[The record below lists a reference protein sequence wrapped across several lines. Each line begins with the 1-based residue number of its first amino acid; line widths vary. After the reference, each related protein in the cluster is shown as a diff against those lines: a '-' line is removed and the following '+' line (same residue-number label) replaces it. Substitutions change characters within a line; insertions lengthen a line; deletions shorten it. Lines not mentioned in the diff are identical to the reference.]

1 LKSGGLVFFLK
12 RILGQENLLIPRPRK
27 SHTLARQQPCTSKH
41 QINYSQAMIDPKIIV
56 AIDTYD
62 YEDAIALLDQLN
74 PELCK
79 VKIGSVLFNAL
90 GKDFLRLV
98 DQRGFKIFL
107 DLKFHD
113 IPNTVHEAILGF
125 ADCNIELLTIHL
137 SGGKKMI
144 TAAIAAAQIIK
155 TKIIGVSVL
164 TSLND
169 EDSSVLFQSTTRD
182 QVARLFKLANET
194 GIDGIV
200 CSPLELDL
208 AVNILSPE
216 ILKITPGIRDIEVSD
231 DQSRTMTANEAIKH
245 GATYLVVGRPISKA
259 SNISEALKY
268 FNQSTNE

>member
-1 LKSGGLVFFLK
+1 
-12 RILGQENLLIPRPRK
+12 
-27 SHTLARQQPCTSKH
+27 
-41 QINYSQAMIDPKIIV
+41 MIDPRIIV

-62 YEDAIALLDQLN
+62 SEDAMSLLDQLN

-79 VKIGSVLFNAL
+79 VKVGSVAFNAL

-107 DLKFHD
+107 DLKLHD
-113 IPNTVHEAILGF
+113 IPNTVHETILGF

-144 TAAIAAAQIIK
+144 NSALAAAQIIK

-164 TSLND
+164 TSLD
-169 EDSSVLFQSTTRD
+169 DDDTSALFQSTTRD
-182 QVARLFKLANET
+182 QVAKLFKLANET

-208 AVNILSPE
+208 AANTLFPE
-216 ILKITPGIRDIEVSD
+216 ILKITPGIRDITVSD
-231 DQSRTMTANEAIKH
+231 DQSRTMTAKEAIKH
-245 GATYLVVGRPISKA
+245 GASYLVIGRPISKA
-259 SNISEALKY
+259 SNVPEALKY
-268 FNQSTNE
+268 FNESIDE

>member
-1 LKSGGLVFFLK
+1 
-12 RILGQENLLIPRPRK
+12 
-27 SHTLARQQPCTSKH
+27 
-41 QINYSQAMIDPKIIV
+41 MIDPKIIV
-56 AIDTYD
+56 AIDNYD
-62 YEDAIALLDQLN
+62 SNDAITLLDQLN

-79 VKIGSVLFNAL
+79 VKVGSVAFNAL

-107 DLKFHD
+107 DLKLHD
-113 IPNTVHEAILGF
+113 IPNTVHETILGF
-125 ADCNIELLTIHL
+125 QDCNIELLTIHL

-144 TAAIAAAQIIK
+144 TSAMAAAKIIK

-169 EDSSVLFQSTTRD
+169 EDSTTLFQSTTAD
-182 QVARLFKLANET
+182 QVARLFKLATET

-208 AVNILSPE
+208 AANILSPK
-216 ILKITPGIRDIEVSD
+216 ILKITPGIRDIVASD

-245 GATYLVVGRPISKA
+245 GASYLVIGRPISKA
-259 SNISEALKY
+259 SNVSEALKY
-268 FNQSTNE
+268 FNQSINE

>member
-1 LKSGGLVFFLK
+1 
-12 RILGQENLLIPRPRK
+12 
-27 SHTLARQQPCTSKH
+27 
-41 QINYSQAMIDPKIIV
+41 MIDPRIIV

-62 YEDAIALLDQLN
+62 YEDAMALLDQLN

-79 VKIGSVLFNAL
+79 VKVGSVVFNAL
-90 GKDFLRLV
+90 GKDFLKLV

-107 DLKFHD
+107 DLKLHD
-113 IPNTVHEAILGF
+113 IPNTVHETILGF
-125 ADCNIELLTIHL
+125 EDCSIELLTIHL

-144 TAAIAAAQIIK
+144 TAAMAAAQIIK

-169 EDSSVLFQSTTRD
+169 EDASALFQNTTRD
-182 QVARLFKLANET
+182 QVAKLFKLAHET

-208 AVNILSPE
+208 AVNTLSPDV
-216 ILKITPGIRDIEVSD
+216 LKITPGIRDIAVSD
-231 DQSRTMTANEAIKH
+231 DQSRTMTAKESIKH
-245 GATYLVVGRPISKA
+245 GASYLVIGRPISKA

-268 FNQSTNE
+268 FNQSINE

>member
-1 LKSGGLVFFLK
+1 
-12 RILGQENLLIPRPRK
+12 
-27 SHTLARQQPCTSKH
+27 
-41 QINYSQAMIDPKIIV
+41 MIDPKIIV
-56 AIDTYD
+56 AIDTYN

-107 DLKFHD
+107 DLKLHD
-113 IPNTVHEAILGF
+113 IPNTVHETILGF
-125 ADCNIELLTIHL
+125 AGCNIELLTIHL
-137 SGGKKMI
+137 SGGQKMI
-144 TAAIAAAQIIK
+144 TAAMAAAQIIK

-169 EDSSVLFQSTTRD
+169 DDTAALFQTTTRD
-182 QVARLFKLANET
+182 QVAKLFKLANET
-194 GIDGIV
+194 AIDGIV

-208 AVNILSPE
+208 AANTLSPE
-216 ILKITPGIRDIEVSD
+216 ILKVTPGIRDIAVSD

-245 GATYLVVGRPISKA
+245 GASYLVIGRPISKA
-259 SNISEALKY
+259 PDISKALKY
-268 FNQSTNE
+268 FNQSINE

>member
-1 LKSGGLVFFLK
+1 
-12 RILGQENLLIPRPRK
+12 
-27 SHTLARQQPCTSKH
+27 
-41 QINYSQAMIDPKIIV
+41 MIDPKIIV

-62 YEDAIALLDQLN
+62 YEDAIVLLDQLN

-107 DLKFHD
+107 DLKLHD
-113 IPNTVHEAILGF
+113 IPNTVHETILGF
-125 ADCNIELLTIHL
+125 AGCNIELLTIHL
-137 SGGKKMI
+137 SGGQKMI
-144 TAAIAAAQIIK
+144 TAAMAAAQIIK

-169 EDSSVLFQSTTRD
+169 DDTAALFQTTTRD
-182 QVARLFKLANET
+182 QVAKLFKLANET
-194 GIDGIV
+194 AIDGIV

-208 AVNILSPE
+208 AANTLSSE
-216 ILKITPGIRDIEVSD
+216 MLKVTPGIRDIAVSD

-245 GATYLVVGRPISKA
+245 GASYLVIGRPISKA
-259 SNISEALKY
+259 PDVSKALKY
-268 FNQSTNE
+268 FNQSINE

>member
-1 LKSGGLVFFLK
+1 
-12 RILGQENLLIPRPRK
+12 
-27 SHTLARQQPCTSKH
+27 
-41 QINYSQAMIDPKIIV
+41 MIDPRIIV

-62 YEDAIALLDQLN
+62 YEDAVALLDQLN

-79 VKIGSVLFNAL
+79 VKVGSVAFNAL

-113 IPNTVHEAILGF
+113 IPNTVHETILGF

-137 SGGKKMI
+137 SGGPKMI
-144 TAAIAAAQIIK
+144 TAAMAAAKIIK
-155 TKIIGVSVL
+155 TKIIGVSIL

-169 EDSSVLFQSTTRD
+169 DDTSVLFQSTTRE

-194 GIDGIV
+194 AIDGIV

-216 ILKITPGIRDIEVSD
+216 MLKITPGIRDIEVSD
-231 DQSRTMTANEAIKH
+231 DQSRTMTAHEAIKH
-245 GATYLVVGRPISKA
+245 GASYVVIGRPISRA
-259 SNISEALKY
+259 SNISKSLKY
-268 FNQSTNE
+268 FNQSINE

>member
-1 LKSGGLVFFLK
+1 
-12 RILGQENLLIPRPRK
+12 
-27 SHTLARQQPCTSKH
+27 
-41 QINYSQAMIDPKIIV
+41 MIDPKIIV

-62 YEDAIALLDQLN
+62 YEDSVALLDQLN

-79 VKIGSVLFNAL
+79 VKIGSVVFNAL
-90 GKDFLRLV
+90 GKDFLRMV

-107 DLKFHD
+107 DLKLHD
-113 IPNTVHEAILGF
+113 IPNTVYETILGF
-125 ADCNIELLTIHL
+125 EDCSIELLTIHL

-144 TAAIAAAQIIK
+144 TAAMAAAQIIK

-169 EDSSVLFQSTTRD
+169 EETLALFQSTTSD

-194 GIDGIV
+194 AIDGIV

-208 AVNILSPE
+208 AANILSPE

-231 DQSRTMTANEAIKH
+231 DQSRTMNANDAIKH
-245 GATYLVVGRPISKA
+245 GSSYLVIGRPISKA
-259 SNISEALKY
+259 SNIPEALKY
-268 FNQSTNE
+268 FTQSINE

>member
-1 LKSGGLVFFLK
+1 
-12 RILGQENLLIPRPRK
+12 
-27 SHTLARQQPCTSKH
+27 
-41 QINYSQAMIDPKIIV
+41 MIDPRIIV

-62 YEDAIALLDQLN
+62 YKDAVALLDQLN
-74 PELCK
+74 PELCRVK
-79 VKIGSVLFNAL
+79 VGSVVFNAL

-113 IPNTVHEAILGF
+113 IPNTVHETILGF

-137 SGGKKMI
+137 SGGPKMI
-144 TAAIAAAQIIK
+144 TAAMAAAKIIK
-155 TKIIGVSVL
+155 TKIIGVSIL

-169 EDSSVLFQSTTRD
+169 DDTSVLFQSTTRE

-194 GIDGIV
+194 VIDGIV

-216 ILKITPGIRDIEVSD
+216 MLKITPGIRDIEVSD

-245 GATYLVVGRPISKA
+245 GASYLVIGRPISKA

-268 FNQSTNE
+268 FNQSINE

>member
-1 LKSGGLVFFLK
+1 
-12 RILGQENLLIPRPRK
+12 
-27 SHTLARQQPCTSKH
+27 
-41 QINYSQAMIDPKIIV
+41 MIDPRIIV
-56 AIDTYD
+56 AIDTHD
-62 YEDAIALLDQLN
+62 YGDAVVLLDQLN

-79 VKIGSVLFNAL
+79 VKVGSVAFNAL

-98 DQRGFKIFL
+98 DQRGYKIFL

-113 IPNTVHEAILGF
+113 IPNTVHETILGF

-137 SGGKKMI
+137 SGGLKMI
-144 TAAIAAAQIIK
+144 TAAMAAAKIIK
-155 TKIIGVSVL
+155 TKIIGVSIL

-169 EDSSVLFQSTTRD
+169 DDTSTLFQSTTRE

-194 GIDGIV
+194 AIDGIV

-216 ILKITPGIRDIEVSD
+216 MLKITPGIRDIEVSD

-245 GATYLVVGRPISKA
+245 GASYLVVGRPISRA

-268 FNQSTNE
+268 FDQSINE

>member
-1 LKSGGLVFFLK
+1 
-12 RILGQENLLIPRPRK
+12 
-27 SHTLARQQPCTSKH
+27 
-41 QINYSQAMIDPKIIV
+41 MIDPKIIV

-74 PELCK
+74 PELCRVK
-79 VKIGSVLFNAL
+79 VGSVVFNTL

-107 DLKFHD
+107 DLKLHD
-113 IPNTVHEAILGF
+113 IPNTVHETILGF

-144 TAAIAAAQIIK
+144 NAALSAAEIIK
-155 TKIIGVSVL
+155 TKVIGVSVL

-169 EDSSVLFQSTTRD
+169 EDTSALFHSTTRE
-182 QVARLFKLANET
+182 QVGRLFKLANET
-194 GIDGIV
+194 GTDGIV

-216 ILKITPGIRDIEVSD
+216 MLKITPGIRDISVID
-231 DQSRTMTANEAIKH
+231 DQSRTMTANEAINL
-245 GATYLVVGRPISKA
+245 GASYLVIGRPISKA
-259 SNISEALKY
+259 SNISAALRY
-268 FNQSTNE
+268 FNHSADE

>member
-1 LKSGGLVFFLK
+1 
-12 RILGQENLLIPRPRK
+12 
-27 SHTLARQQPCTSKH
+27 
-41 QINYSQAMIDPKIIV
+41 MIDPKIIV

-62 YEDAIALLDQLN
+62 SDHALALLDQLN

-79 VKIGSVLFNAL
+79 VKLGSVAFNAL

-107 DLKFHD
+107 DLKLHD
-113 IPNTVHEAILGF
+113 IPNTVHETILGF
-125 ADCNIELLTIHL
+125 KDCNIELLTIHL

-144 TAAIAAAQIIK
+144 TSAMVAAKIIK

-169 EDSSVLFQSTTRD
+169 DDTSVLFQSTTRD
-182 QVARLFKLANET
+182 QVAKLFKLANET

-208 AVNILSPE
+208 ANKYLLSE
-216 ILKITPGIRDIEVSD
+216 VLKITPGIRDSLVND
-231 DQSRTMTANEAIKH
+231 DQLRTMTAKEAIQN
-245 GATYLVVGRPISKA
+245 GASYLVIGRPISQA
-259 SNISEALKY
+259 PSISSALEY
-268 FNQSTNE
+268 FSSSIHE